1 MLLNGMYWGYHKIT
15 SHFLSHNYIFA
26 YRVTDFPGSY
36 IVFLQEG
43 QADTELMA
51 ILDRQVLT
59 GVTELEENSVNPV
72 LLEAWELL
80 EML

>member
-1 MLLNGMYWGYHKIT
+1 MT
-15 SHFLSHNYIFA
+15 AFL
-26 YRVTDFPGSY
+26 GSY

-59 GVTELEENSVNPV
+59 GVTELEENSDNLV

-80 EML
+80 GML